1 MKFTRLG
8 DQEWIRGLQTTE
20 ESSSS
25 PAEIK
30 GPRGGYASVNSEDA
44 EGPEN
49 RHEPRMQRL
58 MGRSL
63 LSQTGS
69 CVVHM
74 TAYAPLPGGGTGF
87 IC

>member
-8 DQEWIRGLQTTE
+8 GQGWTRGLQRTE
-20 ESSSS
+20 KSSSS

-30 GPRGGYASVNSEDA
+30 VPGGGYASANSEDA

-58 MGRSL
+58 IGRSL

-74 TAYAPLPGGGTGF
+74 TAYVPLPGGGTGF